1 MEAIIA
7 HPAKGAKRSPARKKA
22 VKPQLQNEAEQLQ
35 ASALQILGFMCSEL
49 AETGLDDIPGAALA
63 AYDADSV
70 VFVLRNPDE
79 IDEPIGVLVALELL
93 HQHLDQTALCLEAAT
108 GLDLPIAIHAIGL
121 VDHIDQFA
129 KRLQAAISGLPATLE
144 DLRALTTF
152 AGAKPF
158 RDRPTP
164 PIRRVERSD
173 DELKDTPVHEAG
185 RTGKLLALQ
194 CTWDI
199 SVVAEEVAK
208 MGDWIVEADSPA
220 TLEGLLR
227 CYGLRIQALN
237 GQVMA
242 YLDGDGT
249 TAGEMHR
256 EIFKGTRPFRGEEE

>member
-7 HPAKGAKRSPARKKA
+7 HPAKGAKRSPARKTA
-22 VKPQLQNEAEQLQ
+22 AKPQLQDEAAQLQ

-63 AYDADSV
+63 AYEANSV

-79 IDEPIGVLVALELL
+79 IDEPIGVLVALEQL
-93 HQHLDQTALCLEAAT
+93 HQHLDRTALCLEAAT
-108 GLDLPIAIHAIGL
+108 GLDLPVAVHAFGL
-121 VDHIDQFA
+121 VDHIDQFS
-129 KRLQAAISGLPATLE
+129 KRLHAALSGLPAILE

-185 RTGKLLALQ
+185 RTGKVLALQ
-194 CTWDI
+194 CTWDVG
-199 SVVAEEVAK
+199 VVAEEIVK
-208 MGDWIVEADSPA
+208 LGDWLEDYNPA

-237 GQVMA
+237 GKLMA

-249 TAGEMHR
+249 TAGDVHR
-256 EIFKGTRPFRGEEE
+256 ELFKGSRPFRGEEE